1 MRQKFYPDLLN
12 NKNVSLYSENVQLKS
27 YRGTN
32 EWFSVFDYKTGP
44 FISYTPDV

>member
-1 MRQKFYPDLLN
+1 MRQKPYPDLLN
-12 NKNVSLYSENVQLKS
+12 NKNVSLYSENLWLKR

-32 EWFSVFDYKTGP
+32 EWFSMLDYKTGT